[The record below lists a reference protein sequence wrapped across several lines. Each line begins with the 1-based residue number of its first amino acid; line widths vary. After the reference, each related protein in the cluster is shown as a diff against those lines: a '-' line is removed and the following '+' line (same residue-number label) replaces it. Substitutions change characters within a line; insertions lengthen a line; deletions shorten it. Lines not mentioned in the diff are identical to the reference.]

1 MKHFNLSSR
10 SARAKLK
17 PRTAPYYSRVRV
29 GRSLGYRRLP
39 GSQIGRWQLRYRDER
54 GNYVVGSVSQA
65 DDLVTGQNSL
75 AAMTYEEA
83 FSHVQRFDPVA
94 AKAKPAVL
102 ATVSQ
107 ACDHYVKLVVL
118 PNHKNPSH
126 YISTIENHIKPNIGE
141 TPVADLR
148 PSTVAELLVRWAAQ
162 PRLKSGKV
170 PTSPDDKRSAR
181 SSANRWLRV
190 LSAIL
195 TRAYDDDLLDPE
207 ANPKHWKTKPLQ
219 KTHRAGRP
227 NRKPYGN
234 REDMRELLRVT
245 DPANGFYCQDFRKL
259 LKSAMLTGRRFG
271 DLTKMRKLDFDAEA
285 GTISFSQT
293 KTDDHETGYLGPEAV
308 QWFLRITAELEDD
321 DLILTRLK
329 YSRHGPRRGPDG
341 KATRYSWSNAQINY
355 RMNKASKLAGISG
368 GGINFYAATRH
379 SYAVNWLNAGGRS
392 DVLSKQMGHKSESM
406 VKLHYGHIGDHQ
418 RRTQATQY
426 SPMLEDEDTGNV
438 TPITQGRKAS

>member
-1 MKHFNLSSR
+1 
-10 SARAKLK
+10 
-17 PRTAPYYSRVRV
+17 
-29 GRSLGYRRLP
+29 
-39 GSQIGRWQLRYRDER
+39 
-54 GNYVVGSVSQA
+54 SQA

-227 NRKPYGN
+227 NRKPYG
-234 REDMRELLRVT
+234 
-245 DPANGFYCQDFRKL
+245 
-259 LKSAMLTGRRFG
+259 
-271 DLTKMRKLDFDAEA
+271 
-285 GTISFSQT
+285 
-293 KTDDHETGYLGPEAV
+293 
-308 QWFLRITAELEDD
+308 
-321 DLILTRLK
+321 
-329 YSRHGPRRGPDG
+329 
-341 KATRYSWSNAQINY
+341 
-355 RMNKASKLAGISG
+355 
-368 GGINFYAATRH
+368 
-379 SYAVNWLNAGGRS
+379 
-392 DVLSKQMGHKSESM
+392 
-406 VKLHYGHIGDHQ
+406 
-418 RRTQATQY
+418 
-426 SPMLEDEDTGNV
+426 
-438 TPITQGRKAS
+438 